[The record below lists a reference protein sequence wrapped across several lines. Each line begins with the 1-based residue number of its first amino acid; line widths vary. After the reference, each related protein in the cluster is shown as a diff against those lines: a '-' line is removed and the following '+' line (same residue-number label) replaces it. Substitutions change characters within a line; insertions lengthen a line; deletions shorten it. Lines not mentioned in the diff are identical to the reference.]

1 MTEDAALDLKA
12 DIGSCLHKRRRDE
25 LWEMEE
31 DIAEAICLGILMP
44 RLFS

>member
-1 MTEDAALDLKA
+1 MTEDGALDLQA
-12 DIGSCLHKRRRDE
+12 DIGSCLHIRRRDE

-31 DIAEAICLGILMP
+31 GIAEAICLGILMP